1 MHRRLA
7 IAFVVILALAAAP
20 VASATIEGP
29 CEATIAGEDV
39 VARDTF
45 ARSDAISVPQTGGV
59 PVTMTAERP
68 IDNLKLEIEF
78 AGFKYTVLDE
88 PTTVRQSTGVVPV
101 DDYAKYGIGLYKI
114 VGTATGEGFTC
125 EATALVDVQGN
136 PLETAAGAIAVGM
149 VVVGGLGV
157 FSFLLRGGRPGL
169 AMVLAAFL
177 GLILASR
184 DRGSPAGVRL
194 VLPHARR
201 IDPRSRRRCRGRLPC
216 RGVRVARLRLG
227 LSRERPV

>member
-7 IAFVVILALAAAP
+7 IALVVILALAAAP
-20 VASATIEGP
+20 EALATIEGP
-29 CEATIAGEDV
+29 CEATVAGEDV
-39 VARDTF
+39 VGRDTF
-45 ARSDAISVPQTGGV
+45 AKSDAISVPQTGGV
-59 PVTMTAERP
+59 PVTITAERP
-68 IDNLKLEIEF
+68 LDNLKLEIEF

-114 VGTATGEGFTC
+114 VGTATGDGFTC

-157 FSFLLRGGRPGL
+157 FSFLLRGGHPGL
-169 AMVLAAFL
+169 AMLLASFL
-177 GLILASR
+177 GLILASGIAVLLQEYGLFYPTR
-184 DRGSPAGVRL
+184 VASILVLAGGVAVGFLAGVFG
-194 VLPHARR
+194 
-201 IDPRSRRRCRGRLPC
+201 SRGYVS
-216 RGVRVARLRLG
+216 G
-227 LSRERPV
+227 